1 MMLATIDEKRAEIEF
16 AEIETRGRAVSGS
29 WSAAAAVPASARPE
43 TGRGRIEIRG
53 VHKHYGAFHV
63 LRDVNLDI
71 EAGKV
76 TSIIGPSGSG
86 KTTLLRSINHLEK
99 VDSGYI
105 AIDNELIG
113 YRRKGER
120 LYELKEKEILE
131 RRTSVAMVFQGFY
144 LFPHMTAL
152 ENVIEAPVSVK
163 RISKAEAIA
172 EARALLSRVGL
183 ADKEDSYPNQL
194 SGGQQQ
200 RVAIARALAMK
211 PKVILFDEP
220 TSALD
225 PELVGEV
232 LQVIGD
238 LSRSGT
244 TLVIVTHELGFAR
257 EVSDKVVFFDEGRA
271 LEFGTPSQI
280 FSSPRCAR
288 TVEFISKLL

>member
-1 MMLATIDEKRAEIEF
+1 MLATIDEKRAEIEF

>member
-1 MMLATIDEKRAEIEF
+1 MLATIDAKRTEIDF
-16 AEIETRGRAVSGS
+16 AEADARAGAAGGS
-29 WSAAAAVPASARPE
+29 WSGAAAGSA
-43 TGRGRIEIRG
+43 TALGRIEIRG

-63 LRDVNLDI
+63 LRDVNLDF

-120 LYELKEKEILE
+120 LYELKEKEILR
-131 RRTSVAMVFQGFY
+131 RRTKVAMVFQCFH

-152 ENVIEAPVSVK
+152 ENIIEAPISVK
-163 RISKAEAIA
+163 GTPKDQAIA
-172 EARALLSRVGL
+172 EARALLARVGL
-183 ADKEDSYPNQL
+183 ADKEASYPSRL

-271 LEFGTPSQI
+271 LEFGSPSQI

-288 TVEFISKLL
+288 TAEFISKLL

>member
-1 MMLATIDEKRAEIEF
+1 MLVTIDEKRAEIEF
-16 AEIETRGRAVSGS
+16 AEIETRGSAVSGS

-163 RISKAEAIA
+163 GISKEDAIA
-172 EARALLSRVGL
+172 EARSLLSRVGL

-288 TVEFISKLL
+288 TAEFISKLL

>member
-1 MMLATIDEKRAEIEF
+1 MLVTIDEKRAEIEF
-16 AEIETRGRAVSGS
+16 AEIETRGSAVSGS
-29 WSAAAAVPASARPE
+29 WSAAAAGPATARLE

-163 RISKAEAIA
+163 GISKEDAIA
-172 EARALLSRVGL
+172 EARSLLSRVGL

-288 TVEFISKLL
+288 TAEFISKLL

>member
-1 MMLATIDEKRAEIEF
+1 MLATIEKRTEIEF
-16 AEIETRGRAVSGS
+16 AEADAQGISASGI
-29 WSAAAAVPASARPE
+29 WGGASACPA
-43 TGRGRIEIRG
+43 TAQGRIEIRG
-53 VHKHYGAFHV
+53 VHKHYGVFHV

-113 YRRKGER
+113 YRQRGER
-120 LYELKEKEILE
+120 LYELKEREILL
-131 RRTSVAMVFQGFY
+131 RRTKVAMVFQGFH

-152 ENVIEAPVSVK
+152 ENVTEAPVSVK
-163 RISKAEAIA
+163 GISKDKAVE
-172 EARALLSRVGL
+172 EARALLARVGL
-183 ADKEDSYPNQL
+183 SDKEASYPSQL

-232 LQVIGD
+232 LHVIGE
-238 LSRSGT
+238 LSKSGT

-257 EVSDKVVFFDEGRA
+257 EVSDKIVFFDEGRA
-271 LEFGTPSQI
+271 LEYGPPSQI

-288 TVEFISKLL
+288 TAEFISKLL